1 MSSEVTIS
9 DEMSSS
15 SRSNSLSRSAQ
26 SYLVTDNAS
35 AILANGSFSE
45 IDLAASA
52 VQAATTTPVTSVT
65 ATPATSAMS
74 ATAAMSTVK
83 RTF

>member
-35 AILANGSFSE
+35 ATSANGSYSE

-52 VQAATTTPVTSVT
+52 VPAAATTAVT
-65 ATPATSAMS
+65 ATSAMS
-74 ATAAMSTVK
+74 ATAVMSTVK